1 MPHNQI
7 QLVLGSSS
15 IFRAAIL
22 NQMGFQ
28 YQVVVPDI
36 DETPND
42 NEPVIS
48 YVIRLAEEKAQAVLK
63 KLPVDNDFLII
74 ASDQS
79 AADEDGVIYGKPETI
94 ENAVS
99 MLKKLSGKHIYY
111 YCAVSLYSTLTKEIY
126 TDIST
131 TVVKFKNLSDRLIY
145 RYLQCEP
152 QAIACSSGLRIES
165 CGAMLVEEFSSP
177 DPASCQGLPCLV
189 IDKLLAKHGY
199 EIADFIPIK
208 EALY

>member
-1 MPHNQI
+1 MPHNQM

-22 NQMGFQ
+22 NQMNLQ

-36 DETPND
+36 DETPNE
-42 NEPVIS
+42 NEAVIS
-48 YVIRLAEEKAQAVLK
+48 YVIRLAEEKAQAVLS
-63 KLPVDNDFLII
+63 KLPSNKNFLII

-94 ENAVS
+94 ENAIT
-99 MLKKLSGKHIYY
+99 MLKQLSGKYIYY
-111 YCAVSLYSTLTKEIY
+111 HCAVSLYCTLTKEIY

-131 TVVKFKNLSDRLIY
+131 TVVKFKHLNDRLIS
-145 RYLQCEP
+145 RYLECEP

-189 IDKLLAKHGY
+189 LDKLLEKHGY
-199 EIADFIPIK
+199 EIADFIAVK
-208 EALY
+208 EASY